1 MGKFVGVMILLG
13 ALAAVYAVWNKNETQ
28 GISSRQQVVIPAFS
42 AAAQK
47 GLELFNKNCA
57 QCHGVNA
64 LGTEQ
69 GPPLLHDIYNP
80 GHHSDMAFYR
90 AVQSGVPQHHW
101 RFGNMLPQRHVSRK
115 QTELIIAYIR
125 ELQRANGIKYK
136 KHQM

>member
-1 MGKFVGVMILLG
+1 MPYGIKTKHRGHRPDNRLLSRRF
-13 ALAAVYAVWNKNETQ
+13 LLRRKKVW
-28 GISSRQQVVIPAFS
+28 SFS
-42 AAAQK
+42 IKTAP
-47 GLELFNKNCA
+47 NVW
-57 QCHGVNA
+57 GVNA